1 MKVLLTYTSY
11 PLSASDWRGR
21 FMFEL
26 AHELATRTSM
36 ALSLWGPPGPVPKG
50 AICATS
56 PQEAK
61 WLHQLLLRGGIA
73 HLLRNSPVKGLLA
86 AAVLLYQL
94 GRAYRH
100 NASVDL
106 VHVNWLQNAIGLLGT
121 RTPALVTT
129 LGSDF
134 RLLSL
139 PGMVPLLRAVFRQRR
154 CILAPNGRWMMPA
167 LQKHFGD
174 VAEIRY
180 VPFGIDQRWFAI
192 QRQLALEEPRR
203 WLVVLR
209 VTAKKIGPL
218 FDWSRDL
225 FGGNDELHLFGPMQ
239 ENVPIPPWVHY
250 HGPTN
255 PDELAKE
262 WYPKAAGM
270 ISLSTHDEGRP
281 QVLLEAMAAGLPV
294 LVSPIPAHR
303 DLVVDGENGRLIESA
318 DALRLAL
325 GNLRD
330 LQPNLTLGER
340 ARVWVRNNIGTWE
353 DCAERYVA
361 SYRELCERK
370 HEDA

>member
-11 PLSASDWRGR
+11 PLSVDDWRGR

-26 AHELATRTSM
+26 AHELAAHPNV
-36 ALSLWGPPGPVPKG
+36 ALRLWGPPGPIPEQ

-56 PQEAK
+56 PQDAE
-61 WLHQLLLRGGIA
+61 WLRQLLMRGGIA
-73 HLLRNSPVKGLLA
+73 HLLRSSPVKGLMA
-86 AAVLLYQL
+86 ATGLLYRL
-94 GRAYRH
+94 GRAYRR
-100 NASVDL
+100 NANVDL

-121 RTPALVTT
+121 RTPALVST

-154 CILAPNGRWMMPA
+154 CILAPNGGWMVPV

-174 VAEIRY
+174 VTEIRY

-192 QRQLALEEPRR
+192 QRQLASAEPRR

-209 VTAKKIGPL
+209 VTVKKIGPL
-218 FDWSRDL
+218 FEWGEGL
-225 FGGNDELHLFGPMQ
+225 FSESDELHLFGPMQ

-255 PDELAKE
+255 PDALAKE

-303 DLVVDGENGRLIESA
+303 DLVIDGENGRLIESA
-318 DALRLAL
+318 DALRAALASL
-325 GNLRD
+325 HN
-330 LQPNLTLGER
+330 LQPNVALGKR
-340 ARVWVRNNIGTWE
+340 ARDWVRNNIGTWE
-353 DCAERYVA
+353 DCADRYVDI
-361 SYRELCERK
+361 YRELCGCK
-370 HEDA
+370 P